1 VVKIVTNST
10 VFQLDDLKTGT
21 DILRKQTASKW
32 LFFCFL
38 LRFWHFSCF
47 WAEPSTYAYRH
58 IGREQYNGRVIWWF
72 GSYNCSCKQ
81 ADSPNLAFG
90 LAAWQKS
97 HNEPKKVSQGQQRK
111 RNGDSHPVP
120 CAIFSLY
127 RE

>member
-1 VVKIVTNST
+1 
-10 VFQLDDLKTGT
+10 
-21 DILRKQTASKW
+21 
-32 LFFCFL
+32 L
-38 LRFWHFSCF
+38 LRFWHFPCF

-58 IGREQYNGRVIWWF
+58 IGREQHKMMGDLAVRLV
-72 GSYNCSCKQ
+72 SLLVQ

-90 LAAWQKS
+90 LVAWQKS

-111 RNGDSHPVP
+111 RNGDSPPVP